1 MSRTTYVWEST
12 LSTVNLR
19 KSKYKLSISDENLAS
34 ELRCAKV
41 QNAYQILKTSHKK
54 KIKYVNIFKLITS

>member
-19 KSKYKLSISDENLAS
+19 KSKYKLSISDENLAPK
-34 ELRCAKV
+34 LRCV
-41 QNAYQILKTSHKK
+41 ISV
-54 KIKYVNIFKLITS
+54 KYTLDFRNLEKEM

>member
-1 MSRTTYVWEST
+1 MSRTTYVREST

-34 ELRCAKV
+34 ELRCPVNCKIRK
-41 QNAYQILKTSHKK
+41 ILKT
-54 KIKYVNIFKLITS
+54 